1 MNADRIFNIA
11 AAIVTVALVTTIV
24 ARPNSVRVIR
34 EVGNAFTGSISA
46 ALGRGVDFG

>member
-1 MNADRIFNIA
+1 MNLDRILNIA
-11 AAIVTVALVTTIV
+11 GAIVTVALVTTIV

-34 EVGNAFTGSISA
+34 EVGNAFTGAIGS